1 MKKIVFV
8 FSENNGNTGEEKLF
22 DSKEKAVDYADGMWN
37 HLTEREK
44 RVYDTSEAWYRVY
57 EVELTPEQLE
67 EYEDCGSV
75 DDKPLTEY
83 ETRTI
88 IEK

>member
-1 MKKIVFV
+1 MKRIVFV

-37 HLTEREK
+37 HLTERE
-44 RVYDTSEAWYRVY
+44 RELYSNPDAWFRVY
-57 EVELTPEQLE
+57 EIDITTEQLE
-67 EYEDCGSV
+67 EYEEEGSI

-88 IEK
+88 IDK

>member
-1 MKKIVFV
+1 MKK
-8 FSENNGNTGEEKLF
+8 F
-22 DSKEKAVDYADGMWN
+22 DIYVNYGV
-37 HLTEREK
+37 LTHE
-44 RVYDTSEAWYRVY
+44 
-57 EVELTPEQLE
+57 
-67 EYEDCGSV
+67 GSI